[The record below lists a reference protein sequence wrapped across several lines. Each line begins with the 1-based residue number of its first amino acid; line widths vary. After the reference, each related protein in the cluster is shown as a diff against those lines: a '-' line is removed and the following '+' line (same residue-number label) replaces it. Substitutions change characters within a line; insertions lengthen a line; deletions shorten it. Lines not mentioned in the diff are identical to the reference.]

1 MKKILCVVF
10 ALVMLAS
17 LASCADNTGSKVGTV
32 QNGKSVDDVLNSAK
46 EETAPSSA
54 FKGDISKLKVFSG
67 KIPESEKYDVDLTSL
82 NSTMVYTKVS
92 DMVMNPDNY
101 LGKSVKMSGTFAVAE
116 GETRNYY
123 ACLIADA
130 TACCSQ
136 GIEFL
141 PTVKVNYPG
150 DFPPEGTDITVTGIF
165 DTYYEGQDRFFQLK
179 DASVYYAA

>member
-1 MKKILCVVF
+1 
-10 ALVMLAS
+10 
-17 LASCADNTGSKVGTV
+17 
-32 QNGKSVDDVLNSAK
+32 
-46 EETAPSSA
+46 
-54 FKGDISKLKVFSG
+54 
-67 KIPESEKYDVDLTSL
+67 
-82 NSTMVYTKVS
+82 
-92 DMVMNPDNY
+92 
-101 LGKSVKMSGTFAVAE
+101 MSGPFAVAE

-165 DTYYEGQDRFFQLK
+165 DTYYEGQTDSSSLK
-179 DASVYYAA
+179 TRAYITPPEFIK

>member
-1 MKKILCVVF
+1 
-10 ALVMLAS
+10 
-17 LASCADNTGSKVGTV
+17 
-32 QNGKSVDDVLNSAK
+32 
-46 EETAPSSA
+46 
-54 FKGDISKLKVFSG
+54 
-67 KIPESEKYDVDLTSL
+67 
-82 NSTMVYTKVS
+82 
-92 DMVMNPDNY
+92 
-101 LGKSVKMSGTFAVAE
+101 MSGTFAVAE
-116 GETRNYY
+116 GEMRNYY

-136 GIEFL
+136 FL